1 MHIAEIVTKRPV
13 AVIMFYL
20 GILLL
25 GAVSLSKLPVDLLP
39 DLSYPKLTI
48 KTTYPDAV
56 PEEVERIVTKPIE
69 QIVSTVPGIR
79 KIRSISREGLSLVI
93 LEFNWGRNMDFASLH
108 VREKLDR
115 LSKILPREAGKPTII
130 RLDPNSQPIMALSV
144 SGKDLLSLKE
154 LSRNVF
160 KRRMEQ
166 IQGVAL
172 AEVVGGLEREIHVTV
187 DKKKLEMLGLSIDD
201 VARSISSA
209 NIDLPGGTLLKGRY
223 RYSLRTLGAFQKPE
237 DIEKVVI
244 KYTNAPI
251 ILKNVATVQEG
262 FKERKNITHYN
273 GAESIGIFLYKEAGA
288 NTVRVSKRVKQVI
301 SQLKKEYPEVPI
313 VIAYNQA
320 DFISQAITNVLQAIL
335 IGGVL
340 AFLIL
345 FFFLHELRNPV
356 IIAISMPISIIATFI
371 LLYFTHVSLNLMS
384 LGGLAMGVGMLVDS
398 SIVVLENIFRH
409 REEGKPII
417 DASVI
422 GTKEV
427 AMAVTASTFTTVAV
441 FLPVLYV
448 KGVAGQLFRDQAL
461 TVTFA
466 LTASLFVSLTLLPV
480 LASRFFGST
489 TWHEE
494 NEFQSSKQPP
504 LIFQRPPFSWVLFL
518 SRVIS
523 RWLFLTARWFFR
535 SFLRLSKKLM
545 GILSNYLRRVT
556 IPIFQWFDKVLRFLM
571 SKYENLLIKAL
582 DHRII
587 ALGITFLLF
596 LVTLLVALHLPRE
609 LMPGVDQKEF
619 SIKIST
625 PPGTSLKGTEEIV
638 SKIENKIF
646 NEKGIRD
653 VFSSIGMVQQ
663 QTGTQLEESQ
673 LNRAEIRVRI
683 KKGFSTNKIIRE
695 LRRSLLLPPEVK
707 VTFSSGET
715 VLSQVLG
722 TTESDVIIKIIG
734 ENTEEM
740 KRLLQQVKK
749 QCETIPEL
757 TDLRADYEEGRPEYR
772 IIIDRETAS
781 RYGLSVVHIA
791 NFLRNNLSGDI
802 ASQFKEF
809 DRKID
814 IRVRPQLGQRN
825 SLNKILNTIIP
836 TGKSGVPVRE
846 VVHVSFRKGPTE
858 IHRENQARTISLYAN
873 VSGKSLGQTIQE
885 IGKKLSDIHT
895 SGETRITV
903 GGAREEMA
911 ASYKSLIAAGILAIA
926 LVYMIM
932 AAQFESLLHPLVI
945 IFSVPM
951 AVIGTTWLLL
961 FTGQSLNVISLIG
974 VVVLVGIAVNDAIVK
989 IDFINKERMKG
1000 KPAREAII
1008 EAGRK
1013 RFRPIVMTSV
1023 TTILGLLPLAIGLGA
1038 GAELQR
1044 PLAIAIIGGLITST
1058 FLTLIMIPVIYSFT
1072 TNMRHSS
1079 RRSD

>member
-1 MHIAEIVTKRPV
+1 MHLAEIVTKRPV

-25 GAVSLSKLPVDLLP
+25 GAVSLSKLSVDLLP

-48 KTTYPDAV
+48 RTTYTDAV

-69 QIVSTVPGIR
+69 QIVATVPGIR
-79 KIRSISREGLSLVI
+79 KIQSISREGISLVTI
-93 LEFNWGRNMDFASLH
+93 EFNWGRNMDFASLH

-115 LSKILPREAGKPTII
+115 LGKILPREAGKPTII

-144 SGKDLLSLKE
+144 SGKDLVSLKE
-154 LSRNVF
+154 LSRDVF

-172 AEVVGGLEREIHVTV
+172 AEVVGGLEKEIHVIV
-187 DKKKLEMLGLSIDD
+187 DKEKLEMLALSIND
-201 VARSISSA
+201 ISRAIGSA
-209 NIDLPGGTLLKGRY
+209 NIDLPGGTLIKGRY
-223 RYSLRTLGAFQKPE
+223 RYSLRTLGAFQKPK

-244 KYTNAPI
+244 KYTNTPI
-251 ILKNVATVQEG
+251 ILKDVATVQEG

-273 GAESIGIFLYKEAGA
+273 GAESIGIFLYKEAGS
-288 NTVRVSKRVKQVI
+288 NTVRVSHRVRQVI

-313 VIAYNQA
+313 VIAFDQA
-320 DFISQAITNVLQAIL
+320 SFISRAITNVLQAIL
-335 IGGVL
+335 IGGIL

-409 REEGKPII
+409 REEGKPILE
-417 DASVI
+417 ASVA
-422 GTKEV
+422 GTREV

-480 LASRFFGST
+480 LTSRFFGS
-489 TWHEE
+489 HSQYLPEDKSLLAPKE
-494 NEFQSSKQPP
+494 SSFFQKPFFYWIIFPFKMISS
-504 LIFQRPPFSWVLFL
+504 
-518 SRVIS
+518 
-523 RWLFLTARWFFR
+523 WLLRAAKWTFHNLVKLCKNFR
-535 SFLRLSKKLM
+535 R
-545 GILSNYLRRVT
+545 ILSYYLRYLT
-556 IPIFQWFDKVLRFLM
+556 IPIFKWFDKVLSFLM
-571 SKYENLLIKAL
+571 SKYERFLIRAL
-582 DHRII
+582 NHRLI
-587 ALGITFLLF
+587 AVGITFLLF
-596 LVTLLVALHLPRE
+596 LATLLVALHLPRE

-619 SIKIST
+619 SIKISM
-625 PPGTSLKGTEEIV
+625 PPGTSLIGTEEIV
-638 SKIENKIF
+638 TNIESKIL
-646 NEKGIRD
+646 NEKAIRD
-653 VFSSIGMVQQ
+653 VFSSIGMIQQ
-663 QTGTQLEESQ
+663 QTGTQLEQSR

-683 KKGFSTNKIIRE
+683 KKGFSTNKIIKQ
-695 LRRSLLLPPEVK
+695 LRRRLLLPPDAK

-715 VLSQVLG
+715 VLSQILG
-722 TTESDVIIKIIG
+722 TAKSDIIIKIIG

-740 KRLLQQVKK
+740 KRVLKQVKN
-749 QCETIPEL
+749 QCKTISAL
-757 TDLRADYEEGRPEYR
+757 TDLKTDYEEGRPEYR
-772 IIIDRETAS
+772 IIIDRKTAS
-781 RYGLSVVHIA
+781 QYGLSVTQIA
-791 NFLRNNLSGDI
+791 NFLRDNLSGSI

-814 IRVRPQLGQRN
+814 IRVRPQLEERN
-825 SLNKILNTIIP
+825 TLNKILNTIIP
-836 TGKSGVPVRE
+836 VGKSGVPVRE
-846 VVHVSFRKGPTE
+846 VVHVSLRRGPTE

-873 VSGKSLGQTIQE
+873 VSGKSLGRTIQKIE
-885 IGKKLSDIHT
+885 KKLSLINT
-895 SGETRITV
+895 PPETRITV
-903 GGAREEMA
+903 GGAREEMS

-951 AVIGTTWLLL
+951 AAIGTTWLLL

-974 VVVLVGIAVNDAIVK
+974 IVVLIGIAVNDAIVK
-989 IDFINKERMKG
+989 IDFINKERQSG
-1000 KPAREAII
+1000 KSVRDAII

-1058 FLTLIMIPVIYSFT
+1058 FLTLVMIPVIYSFT
-1072 TNMRHSS
+1072 VKTGNL
-1079 RRSD
+1079 